1 MITRQFDQSLN
12 DVQAMLLKMGAHI
25 EIAIDKAMRALV
37 GRDELLADEIV
48 RQDSQID
55 EIEVQ
60 IDELVAKLI
69 ATQQPVAGDL
79 RKLISALKI
88 AADME
93 RMGDLA
99 KDIAIETISLAKM
112 NFPEFNP
119 LQEIVTMSK
128 RVQKMVNDGINS
140 YIDGNTMLAQRL
152 AEDDDE
158 VDRLYDSIVKEM
170 KVYFP
175 TGNRYAEVAL
185 KCCFVARYLER
196 IADHAT
202 NIAEN
207 IIYIE
212 TGKQADLN

>member
-12 DVQAMLLKMGAHI
+12 DVKALLLKMGAQI
-25 EIAIDKAMRALV
+25 EIAIDKAMRALI
-37 GRDELLADEIV
+37 GRNELLAEEV
-48 RQDSQID
+48 VKQDSQID
-55 EIEVQ
+55 EMEVQ
-60 IDELVAKLI
+60 VDDLVAKLI

-93 RMGDLA
+93 RIGDLA
-99 KDIAIETISLAKM
+99 KDIAIETIYLAKM

-128 RVQKMVNDGINS
+128 RAQKMVNDGINS
-140 YIDGNTMLAQRL
+140 YIDGNTMLAKRL

-158 VDRLYDSIVKEM
+158 VDRLYYSIVKEM
-170 KVYFP
+170 QVYFP

-185 KCCFVARYLER
+185 KFCFVARYLER